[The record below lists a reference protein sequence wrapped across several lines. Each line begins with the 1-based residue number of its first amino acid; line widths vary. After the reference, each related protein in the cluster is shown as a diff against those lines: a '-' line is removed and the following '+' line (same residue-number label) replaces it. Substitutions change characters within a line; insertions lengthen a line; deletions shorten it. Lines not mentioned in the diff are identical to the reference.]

1 MDAIA
6 RAGVV
11 LDNYY
16 GQSLCTPARATLM
29 TGKYAHRLGIEY
41 VTSESEITAFS
52 NYSAMPIAEDLLPA
66 RLKALAGYRAY
77 GVAKRNPSGM
87 KLRPLPPP
95 PSLSLRYGV
104 GKWNLGHCATEY
116 LPWSRG
122 FEHFTGYASS
132 GISYVTHVSRILKNL
147 RESPSG
153 T

>member
-11 LDNYY
+11 LNNYY

-95 PSLSLRYGV
+95 PSLSQVRRRQVEPGPLRDRV
-104 GKWNLGHCATEY
+104 PAVVARL
-116 LPWSRG
+116 
-122 FEHFTGYASS
+122 
-132 GISYVTHVSRILKNL
+132 
-147 RESPSG
+147 
-153 T
+153 

>member
-11 LDNYY
+11 LNNYY

-87 KLRPLPPP
+87 KLRPLPLPL
-95 PSLSLRYGV
+95 SLSGTASAS
-104 GKWNLGHCATEY
+104 GTWATAR
-116 LPWSRG
+116 PSTCRG
-122 FEHFTGYASS
+122 RAASS
-132 GISYVTHVSRILKNL
+132 TSRAT
-147 RESPSG
+147 RAAASR